1 MNPHSTP
8 LPYYGAPADRWPAG
22 SFQIGGNDLGML
34 LFFAFILLL
43 AVLLIR
49 LLYVVARRRPA
60 RATLRI
66 IAAACGVYVAILLVG
81 GIASKERRLPLGA
94 MKCSDD
100 WCVAVLGAARPAS
113 LGSAEQKVA
122 PVNGHFIVV
131 NVRVFNNARRAAM
144 RASTAGIYLFDSLG
158 NRYAPSARGQA
169 ALEQSDGGQLPMN
182 ARLGPG
188 EWFDSQF
195 VFDVPGAAEGLR
207 VLVGEGVAGKAAW
220 INRIVP
226 FDENSWLHQKTV
238 YPL

>member
-1 MNPHSTP
+1 MSPHTSP

-22 SFQIGGNDLGML
+22 SFQTGGNDLGML

-43 AVLLIR
+43 VVLLIR

-66 IAAACGVYVAILLVG
+66 IASVCGVYLAILLVG
-81 GIASKERRLPLGA
+81 GVASKERRLPLGA

-113 LGSAEQKVA
+113 LGSGAQQIA
-122 PVNGHFIVV
+122 SAHGQFIVV
-131 NVRVFNNARRAAM
+131 NVRVFNNARRVAM
-144 RASTAGIYLFDSLG
+144 RASAAGILLIDSQG
-158 NRYAPSARGQA
+158 NRYTPSARAQA
-169 ALEQSDGGQLPMN
+169 ALEQSSGPQLPLDS
-182 ARLGPG
+182 RLGPG

-195 VFDVPGAAEGLR
+195 AFDVPGAAQGLR
-207 VLVGEGVAGKAAW
+207 VFVGEGVAGKAAW

-226 FDENSWLHQKTV
+226 FDENSWLHQKAV
-238 YPL
+238 YSL